1 MVQCMNDT
9 LNSIFV
15 RLDVSL
21 QNLSSKAIA
30 QIIVKLLYKHG
41 GRMKKQAIYEALAN
55 VNCCNHLANR
65 DVDEI
70 LDKLSEREIQHK
82 GGDYYLSQ
90 SKKEK
95 IKKSIEESEERR
107 KRILEKSHCFQFF
120 CSIANLWGLVCKF
133 HSVLDYADFLCNFQC
148 IGNLF
153 MQHSN

>member
-1 MVQCMNDT
+1 MYIQNKIIMVQGMNDT

-15 RLDVSL
+15 RLDISL

-55 VNCCNHLANR
+55 VNCCNHLGNR

-107 KRILEKSHCFQFF
+107 KRILEKYFSR
-120 CSIANLWGLVCKF
+120 
-133 HSVLDYADFLCNFQC
+133 
-148 IGNLF
+148 LF
-153 MQHSN
+153 SSLFGG

>member
-1 MVQCMNDT
+1 MSIDRLLCIKTLNISMEQNMNDT

-30 QIIVKLLYKHG
+30 QIIVKLLYKHD
-41 GRMKKQAIYEALAN
+41 GRMKKQAIYDALAK
-55 VNCCNHLANR
+55 VNSCNHLGKK

-82 GGDYYLSQ
+82 GGDYYLSH

-95 IKKSIEESEERR
+95 IKKI
-107 KRILEKSHCFQFF
+107 H
-120 CSIANLWGLVCKF
+120 
-133 HSVLDYADFLCNFQC
+133 
-148 IGNLF
+148 
-153 MQHSN
+153 